1 VESRYASCTAMAVVV
16 SDCRRSQV
24 DGTVRGMSQARLAD
38 EVNPAQLR
46 TAGEKLADQGRLLD
60 AIDTLTAAN
69 RIQRDAE
76 VERRLLTMRHDAFA
90 QIDRSRPLRAFTS
103 PPPDGPAF
111 REPPVATPDELTPET
126 LHTAIARHGCLL
138 VRGLLPPARVDLL
151 VEGIDR
157 AFAAAAYA
165 DGKAGE
171 DTLPWFDPFPRAI
184 GGALA
189 INRKWVREAGGVWTA
204 DSPRVMFELLE
215 TFGDAG
221 LRDLITGYFGQRPA
235 MSVNKGVLRKV
246 PLDVRYDW
254 HQDGAFLGREIRSVD
269 VWLSLTHCGD
279 EAPGLD
285 IVPRRLDRIV
295 EIGTEGAIFP
305 WAVAGDV
312 VDEAAGDV
320 GVCRPIFEAGDAL
333 LFDHLLLHRT
343 ARDPAMTRERYAV
356 ETWFFAPS
364 AYPAEGQ
371 IPLVY

>member
-1 VESRYASCTAMAVVV
+1 MSRACATREL
-16 SDCRRSQV
+16 D
-24 DGTVRGMSQARLAD
+24 
-38 EVNPAQLR
+38 PAQLR
-46 TAGEKLADQGRLLD
+46 TAGELLVAKGRLLE
-60 AIDTLTAAN
+60 AIDVLSAAN
-69 RIQRDAE
+69 RAGRDAA
-76 VERRLLTMRHDAFA
+76 VERQLLGLRHDAFA

-103 PPPDGPAF
+103 PPPDGPAL
-111 REPPVATPDELTPET
+111 REPPVATPDELTPEM
-126 LHTAIARHGCLL
+126 LHSAIVRRGCLL
-138 VRGLLPPARVDLL
+138 VRGLLAPAL
-151 VEGIDR
+151 VERLVDGIDR
-157 AFAAAAYA
+157 AFAAADAHA

-171 DTLPWFDPFPRAI
+171 DTLPWFDPFPRAS

-204 DSPRVMFELLE
+204 DSPRVMFDLLE
-215 TFGDAG
+215 TFDDVG

-235 MSVNKGVLRKV
+235 LSVNKCVLRKV

-254 HQDGAFLGREIRSVD
+254 HQDGAFLGRDIRSVD
-269 VWLSLTHCGD
+269 VWLALTHCGD

-295 EIGTEGAIFP
+295 ETGTEGAIFP